1 MAGKFKHIL
10 LELKGHLPFTALG
23 SVLGILFMLLFRAI
37 SNGGGLGLFMIFHPL
52 HVILSAIVS
61 ASMLTLHGGRKNLLF
76 ILIISYLA
84 AVGTATVSDIV
95 MPHIG
100 ASLLGLDI
108 PSEGETH
115 HIGHSEHTV
124 ADSDAHEEHGMH
136 IGFIKEWYLVN
147 PAAVIG
153 IIIGF
158 LLPHTKFPHAGHILI
173 STWATLAYLLM
184 RVYAE
189 INIFSVAEMLLI
201 LFLSVWIPCV
211 TSDIIFPLLF
221 VRPDVEMKGP
231 CPVHKLHSHPHAHF
245 EQEQCK

>member
-23 SVLGILFMLLFRAI
+23 TVLGIVFMLLFKTF
-37 SNGGGLGLFMIFHPL
+37 SDSGGHALFMIFHPL
-52 HVILSAIVS
+52 HVVLSAIVS
-61 ASMLTLHGGRKNLLF
+61 ASILALHGGRKNFIF

-115 HIGHSEHTV
+115 HIGHAEGTV
-124 ADSDAHEEHGMH
+124 AEGDTHAEHGMH
-136 IGFIKEWYLVN
+136 LGFIKEWYLVN
-147 PAAVIG
+147 PAAIFGILIG
-153 IIIGF
+153 YF
-158 LLPHTKFPHAGHILI
+158 LPHTKFPHAGHIFI
-173 STWATLAYLLM
+173 STWASLAYLLM
-184 RVYAE
+184 RVYSE
-189 INIFSVAEMLLI
+189 INIFSVMEMFVI

-221 VRPDVEMKGP
+221 VRPDVELAGV
-231 CPVHKLHSHPHAHF
+231 CPVHKLHSHPHTH
-245 EQEQCK
+245 EEESRCQ